1 MAGSVAIM
9 LEEASGNTARA
20 ITAAQNLLRA
30 EQWAILPQVI
40 RDRPEN
46 GSGGTVQQ

>member
-1 MAGSVAIM
+1 MAGSVAMM

-20 ITAAQNLLRA
+20 VAAAEKLLRA

-40 RDRPEN
+40 RDHPE
-46 GSGGTVQQ
+46 SGDPSAAKQ